1 MARKKSSV
9 STKKTAK
16 KKPSGPRASWR
27 GIVQLGLVTFEV
39 NAINAHA
46 PQEDRVS
53 FHQLHKGCHSRIRYQ
68 KVCPVHG
75 PIEQDEIVSGYEY
88 SKGKYVE
95 IDADELE
102 ALSSRED
109 RSLTIDAFIAP
120 EEIDPVHFDGRMYY
134 LSPSTDA
141 AREPYRIFLK
151 AMERKDRW
159 GVGQVIWSGREQ
171 LVVLRP
177 YEEALHMAM
186 LNYVAEI
193 RDPAD
198 TITPLSTTAPPA
210 RSVRLAEQLID
221 SWSDDKFNLAAYHNE
236 YFEKVSGII
245 DDKVKGR
252 ETVEPEVEEEPGVI
266 NLMDAL
272 KKSMEHTVRRRR
284 SAASTTRSR
293 TPGSRS
299 GGHRASTRRTTS
311 HRSKTRSG

>member
-1 MARKKSSV
+1 MARKKSSRT
-9 STKKTAK
+9 TKKTTK

-27 GIVQLGLVTFEV
+27 GTVQLGLVTFEV

-46 PQEDRVS
+46 PQEDRVT
-53 FHQLHKGCHSRIRYQ
+53 FHQLHKECHSRIRYQ

-75 PIEQDEIVSGYEY
+75 PVEQDEIVSGYEY

-109 RSLTIDAFIAP
+109 RSLTIDAFISP
-120 EEIDPVHFDGRMYY
+120 DEIDPIHFDGRMYY

-151 AMERKDRW
+151 AMEKKDRW

-177 YEEALHMAM
+177 YEDALHMAM
-186 LNYVAEI
+186 LNYEAEI

-198 TITPLSTTAPPA
+198 TITPLPTTAPPA

-236 YFEKVSGII
+236 YNEKVSGII

-252 ETVEPEVEEEPGVI
+252 ETVEPEVEEEPEVI

-272 KKSMEHTVRRRR
+272 KKSMEHTVHRRRPATSTPR
-284 SAASTTRSR
+284 RRTTRARSSGHRSTAHRTASR
-293 TPGSRS
+293 AKSRS
-299 GGHRASTRRTTS
+299 G
-311 HRSKTRSG
+311 